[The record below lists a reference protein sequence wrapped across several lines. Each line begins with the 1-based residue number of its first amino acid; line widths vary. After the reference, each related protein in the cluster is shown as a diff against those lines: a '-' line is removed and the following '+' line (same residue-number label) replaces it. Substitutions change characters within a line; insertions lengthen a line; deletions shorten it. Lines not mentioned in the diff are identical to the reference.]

1 MPVKLSMLLLHG
13 HFSGLGIDQ
22 LSVPCMCVCLFMHSN
37 LCK

>member
-22 LSVPCMCVCLFMHSN
+22 LSVRCTVYVRLFIYAQ
-37 LCK
+37 